1 MSGVFPRRRGEG
13 AEGEG
18 RVMRGRKGSEAAAS
32 SECGPT
38 ISHNDQG
45 LTPGLLQREPGDA
58 DILISDF
65 RSPEL

>member
-1 MSGVFPRRRGEG
+1 MSGVFPRRRGAG
-13 AEGEG
+13 AEREG

-38 ISHNDQG
+38 TSHDDQG

-65 RSPEL
+65 WSPEL